1 LDYGLK
7 GKLKGGWKSLRNLK
21 RISKRKNC
29 WTRLGTPEQIAI
41 KLVMEVQKIKV
52 LESEASLRVRL
63 KKV

>member
-1 LDYGLK
+1 M
-7 GKLKGGWKSLRNLK
+7 K